1 MALSTSAKLPVSAAP
16 RASHAD
22 PAQGAAPRRAGLHE
36 PRDRRGHVL
45 PLLHAERQRRLFHH
59 PFFPGYQRQRQSACI
74 ERAIA
79 IAIAKLDR

>member
-1 MALSTSAKLPVSAAP
+1 MSAAP
-16 RASHAD
+16 RASHAA
-22 PAQGAAPRRAGLHE
+22 PAQGLRHGGAGLHE

-45 PLLHAERQRRLFHH
+45 ALLHAERQRRLFHH
-59 PFFPGYQRQRQSACI
+59 PFFSGYQRQRQSACI